1 MAYDEEL
8 ANRVR
13 SLVGGE
19 AGLTEQRMFGG
30 LAMLLHGNMAVA
42 VRGHGGLLVRAD
54 PEQSQRWL
62 SEPGVSFM
70 EMRGRSMAGWV
81 QVEASA
87 CEKAADLKRW
97 VKRGVSYA
105 QSLPPKEATK
115 AATTAATK
123 TGASK
128 AAKAPAKA
136 ATATKAP
143 AKKATKATKASPRRT

>member
-42 VRGHGGLLVRAD
+42 VRGRGGLLVRAD
-54 PEQSQRWL
+54 PEESERWL
-62 SEPGVSFM
+62 AEPGVSFM

-81 QVEASA
+81 QVEAAA

-97 VKRGVSYA
+97 VRRGVSYA
-105 QSLPPKEATK
+105 QSLPPKEAAQK
-115 AATTAATK
+115 AA
-123 TGASK
+123 
-128 AAKAPAKA
+128 
-136 ATATKAP
+136 
-143 AKKATKATKASPRRT
+143 KATKATKASPPRT